1 MVSNLHPQKEIS
13 PKRQDCYGPL
23 LAEARRGYGYSPM
36 YWQFY
41 DLKQNPFSLT
51 PDPAG
56 FFPNPHHEDALA
68 TLIDSLHK
76 HQGMGVLLGEA
87 GLGKTLLL
95 HVYLTLAQ
103 QRRYKSIYV
112 ASTDLAFRT
121 LLQMLYEA
129 LGLDFAT
136 ATLDM
141 LLTACQQH
149 SVILGID
156 DAHLMPTLTLKK
168 LWTLAEYAASAGSI
182 LHIVLAGHPE
192 LDSTLDALALHHLT
206 PAPIARYALSPFTP
220 KESRAYID
228 HRLAQATTQAETV
241 FTSRALTRIIK
252 AAQGSPG
259 TLNVLCTNA
268 LIAGFW
274 AQQRPV
280 SARVAREAIAQVQGS
295 SPFQRRH
302 WWSRV

>member
-1 MVSNLHPQKEIS
+1 
-13 PKRQDCYGPL
+13 
-23 LAEARRGYGYSPM
+23 M

-41 DLKQNPFSLT
+41 DLKQDPFHPT
-51 PDPAG
+51 PDPAC

-76 HQGMGVLLGEA
+76 HRGMGVILGDA

-103 QRRYKSIYV
+103 QRQYKTIYV
-112 ASTDLAFRT
+112 ADTDLTFRN
-121 LLQMLYEA
+121 LLQVLYQA
-129 LGLDFAT
+129 LGLDFPT

-141 LLTACQQH
+141 LLAACQQH
-149 SVILGID
+149 SVILAID

-168 LWTLAEYAASAGSI
+168 LWTLAEYAASAGAI
-182 LHIVLAGHPE
+182 LHIALAGHPA
-192 LDSTLDALALHHLT
+192 LDSQLDALTLHHLT
-206 PAPIARYALSPFTP
+206 SEPVVRYTLSPFTP
-220 KESRAYID
+220 KESRTYID

-252 AAQGSPG
+252 AAQGVPG
-259 TLNVLCTNA
+259 TLNTLCTNA

-280 SARVAREAIAQVQGS
+280 SARVAREAIAQAQGPGPS
-295 SPFQRRH
+295 QLRR
-302 WWSRV
+302 W

>member
-1 MVSNLHPQKEIS
+1 
-13 PKRQDCYGPL
+13 L
-23 LAEARRGYGYSPM
+23 LM

-41 DLKQNPFSLT
+41 NLKQNPFSLT
-51 PDPAG
+51 PDPAC
-56 FFPNPHHEDALA
+56 FFPNSHHEDALA
-68 TLIDSLHK
+68 TLIDSLYK
-76 HQGMGVLLGEA
+76 HQGMGVLLGDA
-87 GLGKTLLL
+87 GLGKTQLL

-103 QRRYKSIYV
+103 QRQYKCIYV
-112 ASTDLAFRT
+112 AYTDLAFRT
-121 LLQMLYEA
+121 LLQVLYEA

-141 LLTACQQH
+141 LLAACQQH

-168 LWTLAEYAASAGSI
+168 LWTLAEYAASAGAI
-182 LHIVLAGHPE
+182 FHIVLAGHPE
-192 LDSTLDALALHHLT
+192 LDSKLDALALHHLT
-206 PAPIARYALSPFTP
+206 PAPMVRYTLSPFTP
-220 KESRAYID
+220 KASRAYID

-241 FTSRALTRIIK
+241 FTSRALTRLIK
-252 AAQGSPG
+252 AAQGVPG

-280 SARVAREAIAQVQGS
+280 SARVAREVIAQMQGS
-295 SPFQRRH
+295 SPFQLRR
-302 WWSRV
+302 WWSWV

>member
-1 MVSNLHPQKEIS
+1 
-13 PKRQDCYGPL
+13 
-23 LAEARRGYGYSPM
+23 M
-36 YWQFY
+36 YWQYY

-76 HQGMGVLLGEA
+76 HQGMGALLGDA

-103 QRRYKSIYV
+103 QRRYKSIYI
-112 ASTDLAFRT
+112 ASTDLTFRT
-121 LLQMLYEA
+121 LLQVLYQT
-129 LGLDFAT
+129 LRLDFAT

-168 LWTLAEYAASAGSI
+168 LWTLAEYAASAGAI

-192 LDSTLDALALHHLT
+192 LDAMLDALALHHLT
-206 PAPIARYALSPFTP
+206 PAPVIRYTLSPFTP

-228 HRLAQATTQAETV
+228 HRLAQATAQAETV
-241 FTSRALTRIIK
+241 FTSRAMTRIIK
-252 AAQGSPG
+252 AAQGVPG

-280 SARVAREAIAQVQGS
+280 SARVAREVIAQVQGS
-295 SPFQRRH
+295 SPFQRKR
-302 WWSRV
+302 WWSHV

>member
-1 MVSNLHPQKEIS
+1 
-13 PKRQDCYGPL
+13 
-23 LAEARRGYGYSPM
+23 M

-41 DLKQNPFSLT
+41 DLKQDPFHPT
-51 PDPAG
+51 PDPAC

-76 HQGMGVLLGEA
+76 HRGMGAILGDA

-103 QRRYKSIYV
+103 QRQYKTIYV
-112 ASTDLAFRT
+112 ADTDLTFRK
-121 LLQMLYEA
+121 LLQVLYQA
-129 LGLDFAT
+129 FGLDFPT

-141 LLTACQQH
+141 LLAACQQH

-168 LWTLAEYAASAGSI
+168 LWTLAEYAASAGAI
-182 LHIVLAGHPE
+182 LHIVLAGRPE
-192 LDSTLDALALHHLT
+192 LNAMLDALALHHLT
-206 PAPIARYALSPFTP
+206 PAPVVRYTLSPFTS

-228 HRLAQATTQAETV
+228 HRLAQATTQTETV

-252 AAQGSPG
+252 AAQGVPG
-259 TLNVLCTNA
+259 TLNALCTNA

-280 SARVAREAIAQVQGS
+280 SARVAREAIAQVQGPS
-295 SPFQRRH
+295 SSQLRR
-302 WWSRV
+302 W

>member
-1 MVSNLHPQKEIS
+1 
-13 PKRQDCYGPL
+13 
-23 LAEARRGYGYSPM
+23 M

-41 DLKQNPFSLT
+41 DLTQNPFHLT
-51 PDPAG
+51 PDPAC
-56 FFPNPHHEDALA
+56 FFPNPPHEDALA

-76 HQGMGVLLGEA
+76 HRGMGAILGA
-87 GLGKTLLL
+87 VGLGKTLLL
-95 HVYLTLAQ
+95 HVYLRLAQ
-103 QRRYKSIYV
+103 QQQYKTIYV
-112 ASTDLAFRT
+112 AYTDLAFRN
-121 LLQMLYEA
+121 LLQVLHQA

-141 LLTACQQH
+141 LLAACQQR

-168 LWTLAEYAASAGSI
+168 LWTLAEYAASAGAI
-182 LHIVLAGHPE
+182 LHIVLAGHPD
-192 LDSTLDALALHHLT
+192 LDAKLDALALHHLT
-206 PAPIARYALSPFTP
+206 PEPVVRYTLSPFTP
-220 KESRAYID
+220 KASRAYIY

-252 AAQGSPG
+252 AAQGVPG

-274 AQQRPV
+274 TQQRPV
-280 SARVAREAIAQVQGS
+280 SARVAREAIAQRQGP
-295 SPFQRRH
+295 SPSQLRR
-302 WWSRV
+302 W

>member
-1 MVSNLHPQKEIS
+1 
-13 PKRQDCYGPL
+13 
-23 LAEARRGYGYSPM
+23 M

-51 PDPAG
+51 PDPAC
-56 FFPNPHHEDALA
+56 FFPNPHHEEALA

-76 HQGMGVLLGEA
+76 YQGMAALLGAA

-103 QRRYKSIYV
+103 QRQYKSIYV
-112 ASTDLAFRT
+112 AYTDPTFRT
-121 LLQMLYEA
+121 LLQVLYQA

-141 LLTACQQH
+141 LLAACQQH

-168 LWTLAEYAASAGSI
+168 LWTLAEYAASVGAI
-182 LHIVLAGHPE
+182 FHIVLAGHPE
-192 LDSTLDALALHHLT
+192 LDANLDALALHHLT
-206 PAPIARYALSPFTP
+206 PAPVVRYTLSPFTP

-228 HRLAQATTQAETV
+228 HRLAQATTQVETV

-252 AAQGSPG
+252 AAQGVPG
-259 TLNVLCTNA
+259 ILNVLCTNA
-268 LIAGFW
+268 LTAGFW
-274 AQQRPV
+274 ARQRPV

-295 SPFQRRH
+295 SSCQRRR
-302 WWSRV
+302 WWSWV

>member
-1 MVSNLHPQKEIS
+1 ML
-13 PKRQDCYGPL
+13 G
-23 LAEARRGYGYSPM
+23 EARRGYGHSLM

-76 HQGMGVLLGEA
+76 HQGIGMLLGAA

-103 QRRYKSIYV
+103 QRQYKSIYV
-112 ASTDLAFRT
+112 TSTDLAFRT
-121 LLQMLYEA
+121 LLQTLYEA

-156 DAHLMPTLTLKK
+156 DAHLMPMLTLKK
-168 LWTLAEYAASAGSI
+168 LWTLAEYAASAGAI

-206 PAPIARYALSPFTP
+206 PDLVARYTLSPLTS

-241 FTSRALTRIIK
+241 FTSRALARIIK
-252 AAQGSPG
+252 AAQGVPG

-280 SARVAREAIAQVQGS
+280 SARVARETIAQMQGS
-295 SPFQRRH
+295 SPFQRRR

>member
-1 MVSNLHPQKEIS
+1 ML
-13 PKRQDCYGPL
+13 G
-23 LAEARRGYGYSPM
+23 EARRGYGHSLM

-76 HQGMGVLLGEA
+76 HQGMGVLLGDA

-103 QRRYKSIYV
+103 QRQYKSIYV
-112 ASTDLAFRT
+112 ASTDLTFRT
-121 LLQMLYEA
+121 LLQSLYQA

-141 LLTACQQH
+141 LLIACQQH

-156 DAHLMPTLTLKK
+156 DAHLMPMLTLKK
-168 LWTLAEYAASAGSI
+168 LWTLAEYAASAGAI

-206 PAPIARYALSPFTP
+206 PALVARYTLSPLTS

-252 AAQGSPG
+252 AAQGVPG

-280 SARVAREAIAQVQGS
+280 SARVARETIAQMQGS
-295 SPFQRRH
+295 SPFQRRR

>member
-1 MVSNLHPQKEIS
+1 ML
-13 PKRQDCYGPL
+13 
-23 LAEARRGYGYSPM
+23 M

-51 PDPAG
+51 PDPAC

-76 HQGMGVLLGEA
+76 HQGMGALLGEA

-95 HVYLTLAQ
+95 RVYLMLAQ
-103 QRRYKSIYV
+103 QRQYESVYV
-112 ASTDLAFRT
+112 AYTDLTFRT
-121 LLQMLYEA
+121 LLQTLYQA

-141 LLTACQQH
+141 LLAACQQYP
-149 SVILGID
+149 VILGID

-168 LWTLAEYAASAGSI
+168 LWTLAEYAASAGAI
-182 LHIVLAGHPE
+182 LHIILAGHPE
-192 LDSTLDALALHHLT
+192 LDATLDILALHYLT
-206 PAPIARYALSPFTP
+206 PAPVVRYTLAPFTP

-228 HRLAQATTQAETV
+228 YRLAQATTQAETV
-241 FTSRALTRIIK
+241 FTSRALTHLIK
-252 AAQGSPG
+252 AGQGVPG

-268 LIAGFW
+268 LMAGFW

-295 SPFQRRH
+295 SPFQWRR
-302 WWSRV
+302 WRS

>member
-1 MVSNLHPQKEIS
+1 
-13 PKRQDCYGPL
+13 
-23 LAEARRGYGYSPM
+23 M

-51 PDPAG
+51 PDPAC

-68 TLIDSLHK
+68 TLIDSLHQ
-76 HQGMGVLLGEA
+76 HQGMAALLGDA

-103 QRRYKSIYV
+103 QRQYKSIYV
-112 ASTDLAFRT
+112 AYTDLTFRT
-121 LLQMLYEA
+121 LLQVLYQA
-129 LGLDFAT
+129 LELDFAT

-141 LLTACQQH
+141 LLAACQQH
-149 SVILGID
+149 SVILSID
-156 DAHLMPTLTLKK
+156 DAHLMPTLILKK
-168 LWTLAEYAASAGSI
+168 LWTLAEYAASAGAI
-182 LHIVLAGHPE
+182 LHIVLAGHPD
-192 LDSTLDALALHHLT
+192 LDTNLDALAWHHLT
-206 PAPIARYALSPFTP
+206 PAPVVRYTLSPFTP
-220 KESRAYID
+220 KESRAYIY
-228 HRLAQATTQAETV
+228 HRLAQATTQTETV

-252 AAQGSPG
+252 AAQGVPG
-259 TLNVLCTNA
+259 TLNILCTNA

-295 SPFQRRH
+295 SPFQRRR
-302 WWSRV
+302 WWSWV

>member
-1 MVSNLHPQKEIS
+1 MVSNLHPQKEMS
-13 PKRQDCYGPL
+13 PQRQGYYGPL
-23 LAEARRGYGYSPM
+23 LAEARRGYGHSRM

-76 HQGMGVLLGEA
+76 HQGMGVLLGTA

-95 HVYLTLAQ
+95 HVYLMLAQ

-168 LWTLAEYAASAGSI
+168 LWTLAEYAASAGAI
-182 LHIVLAGHPE
+182 LHIVLAGHPD
-192 LDSTLDALALHHLT
+192 LGSMLDALALHHLT
-206 PAPIARYALSPFTP
+206 PAPVVRYTLSPFTP

-228 HRLAQATTQAETV
+228 HRLTQATTQAETV
-241 FTSRALTRIIK
+241 FTSRALTCIIK
-252 AAQGSPG
+252 AAQGVPG

-274 AQQRPV
+274 AQQKPV
-280 SARVAREAIAQVQGS
+280 SASVAREAIAQVQDS

>member
-1 MVSNLHPQKEIS
+1 MS
-13 PKRQDCYGPL
+13 PTQTGLLR
-23 LAEARRGYGYSPM
+23 LAEARRGYGHSLM

-51 PDPAG
+51 PDPAC

-76 HQGMGVLLGEA
+76 HQGMGALLGAA

-95 HVYLTLAQ
+95 HVYLRLAQ
-103 QRRYKSIYV
+103 QRQYKTIYV
-112 ASTDLAFRT
+112 AETDLAFRT
-121 LLQMLYEA
+121 LLQVLYEA

-141 LLTACQQH
+141 LRAACQQH

-156 DAHLMPTLTLKK
+156 DAHLLPTLTLKK
-168 LWTLAEYAASAGSI
+168 LWTLAEYMASAGAI
-182 LHIVLAGHPE
+182 LHIILAGHPE
-192 LDSTLDALALHHLT
+192 LDAKLDALALHHLA
-206 PAPIARYALSPFTP
+206 PAPVVRYTLSPFTL

-228 HRLAQATTQAETV
+228 HRLAQATAQAETV
-241 FTSRALTRIIK
+241 FTSRALTRLIK
-252 AAQGSPG
+252 AAQGVPG
-259 TLNVLCTNA
+259 TLNVLCTHA
-268 LIAGFW
+268 LIAGFCM
-274 AQQRPV
+274 QQRPV
-280 SARVAREAIAQVQGS
+280 SARGAREAIAQIQGS
-295 SPFQRRH
+295 SPFQVRR

>member
-1 MVSNLHPQKEIS
+1 
-13 PKRQDCYGPL
+13 
-23 LAEARRGYGYSPM
+23 M

-68 TLIDSLHK
+68 TLIDSLK
-76 HQGMGVLLGEA
+76 HRGMGVLLGDA

-95 HVYLTLAQ
+95 HVYLRLAQ
-103 QRRYKSIYV
+103 QRQYKSIYV
-112 ASTDLAFRT
+112 ASTDLAFRA
-121 LLQMLYEA
+121 LLQMLYQA

-141 LLTACQQH
+141 LLTACQQR

-168 LWTLAEYAASAGSI
+168 LWTLAEYAASVGAI
-182 LHIVLAGHPE
+182 LHIILAGHPE
-192 LDSTLDALALHHLT
+192 LDAMLDALALPHLT
-206 PAPIARYALSPFTP
+206 PASVVRYTLSPFTP
-220 KESRAYID
+220 RESRAYID
-228 HRLAQATTQAETV
+228 HRLAQATTQTETV

-252 AAQGSPG
+252 AAQGVPG

-274 AQQRPV
+274 VQQRPV
-280 SARVAREAIAQVQGS
+280 SARVVRETIAQVQGS